1 MPEFKLPPGFGWP
14 TKEPSAGN
22 RAQQQELQ
30 ERQAREAIRGIRAKL
45 SSALGPLWERKGEF
59 QGGALGVGCGVV
71 RLWRQ
76 TAPAFLLSLLHQ
88 VVVARNV
95 HFPNL
100 CYWQSG
106 S

>member
-1 MPEFKLPPGFGWP
+1 MPDFKLPPGFGWP
-14 TKEPSAGN
+14 TKEPRAGN

-100 CYWQSG
+100 CYWHGG